1 MLHQAITYKTLT
13 LFLASFIFNRWV
25 RSIES
30 KNKRIA
36 FSSRKPSK
44 MKVSKPHQNF
54 TGFSK
59 KNCRTRNSTLDS
71 ILILFNV
78 WNRCKSHINLKSWLS
93 TFYIRSI
100 LAWSQANIWPW
111 VISKISGKY
120 MTDPHEITLTFKKWP
135 TWDHSDIQKLDIT

>member
-1 MLHQAITYKTLT
+1 MLYQARAYKTLT
-13 LFLASFIFNRWV
+13 LFRASFVFNRWV

-30 KNKRIA
+30 KNKRIT

-44 MKVSKPHQNF
+44 MEVSKPHQNF
-54 TGFSK
+54 TGFNK

-78 WNRCKSHINLKSWLS
+78 WNRYKSHINLNSRLS

-100 LAWSQANIWPW
+100 LAWSPANICPW

-120 MTDPHEITLTFKKWP
+120 MTNPHESTQTFKK
-135 TWDHSDIQKLDIT
+135 